1 MNILVAYE
9 SSGTVREAF
18 RKLGHNAW
26 SCDLQPADD
35 GSNYH
40 LQGDVEEWISDPVI
54 KRWDMIIMHPPCTAL
69 AVSGNAHYGTGK
81 AKHQQR
87 IDAIEYTLR
96 VFKLAKANAD
106 RVCMENPVGVLP
118 IKASQYIQ
126 PYEHGHAESKKTG
139 LWLHNLPKL
148 RPTKASQYIQPYQ
161 FGHAESKKTG
171 LWLHNLPKL
180 RPTNVLDKPH
190 CGYWDNQTPSGQN
203 KLGPS
208 PDRWKVRSKTYEGI
222 AQALAA
228 QWGDK

>member
-69 AVSGNAHYGTGK
+69 AVSGNAHYGSGK
-81 AKHQQR
+81 PKHDKR
-87 IDAIEYTLR
+87 IEAIEYTLR
-96 VFKLAKANAD
+96 VFQLAKANAD

-139 LWLHNLPKL
+139 LWLHNLPCL
-148 RPTKASQYIQPYQ
+148 RPTRLMY
-161 FGHAESKKTG
+161 
-171 LWLHNLPKL
+171 
-180 RPTNVLDKPH
+180 KPA

-208 PDRWKVRSKTYEGI
+208 PDRWKIRSKTYEGI
-222 AQALAA
+222 AQAIAD
-228 QWGDK
+228 QWGGK

>member
-1 MNILVAYE
+1 MNILIAYE

-69 AVSGNAHYGTGK
+69 CVSGNAHYGTGK
-81 AKHQQR
+81 PKHQQR

-96 VFKLAKANAD
+96 MFELAKANAD

-126 PYEHGHAESKKTG
+126 PY
-139 LWLHNLPKL
+139 
-148 RPTKASQYIQPYQ
+148 Q

-171 LWLHNLPKL
+171 LWLHNLPCL
-180 RPTNVLDKPH
+180 RPTRLMYKPA

-208 PDRWKVRSKTYEGI
+208 PDRWKIRSKTYTGI
-222 AQALAA
+222 AQAIAN
-228 QWGDK
+228 QWGDE

>member
-1 MNILVAYE
+1 VNILVAYE
-9 SSGTVREAF
+9 SSGTVRQAF
-18 RKLGHNAW
+18 RKAGHNAW

-81 AKHQQR
+81 PKHDKR

-96 VFKLAKANAD
+96 VFELAKANAD

-126 PYEHGHAESKKTG
+126 PY
-139 LWLHNLPKL
+139 
-148 RPTKASQYIQPYQ
+148 Q

-171 LWLHNLPKL
+171 LWLHNLPFL
-180 RPTNVLDKPH
+180 RPTRLMYKPA

-208 PDRWKVRSKTYEGI
+208 PDRWKIRSKTYTGI
-222 AQALAA
+222 AQAIAD

>member
-18 RKLGHNAW
+18 RKAGHNAW

-35 GSNYH
+35 GSTYH
-40 LQGDVEEWISDPVI
+40 FQGDVEEWISDPAL
-54 KRWDMIIMHPPCTAL
+54 KRWDLIIMHPPCTAL
-69 AVSGNAHYGTGK
+69 CVSGNAHYGTGK
-81 AKHQQR
+81 PKHQQR

-96 VFKLAKANAD
+96 MFELAKANAD
-106 RVCMENPVGVLP
+106 AVCMENPVGVLP

-148 RPTKASQYIQPYQ
+148 QPTDVLEKPSC
-161 FGHAESKKTG
+161 GH
-171 LWLHNLPKL
+171 
-180 RPTNVLDKPH
+180 
-190 CGYWDNQTPSGQN
+190 WDNQTPSGQN

-208 PDRWKVRSKTYEGI
+208 PDRWKIRSKTYAGI
-222 AQALAA
+222 AQAMAE
-228 QWGDK
+228 QF

>member
-1 MNILVAYE
+1 VNILVAYE
-9 SSGTVREAF
+9 SSGTVRQAF
-18 RKLGHNAW
+18 RKAGHNAW

-81 AKHQQR
+81 PKHDKR

-96 VFKLAKANAD
+96 VFELAKANAD
-106 RVCMENPVGVLP
+106 RVCLENPVGVLP

-139 LWLHNLPKL
+139 LWLHNLPCL
-148 RPTKASQYIQPYQ
+148 RPTRLMY
-161 FGHAESKKTG
+161 
-171 LWLHNLPKL
+171 
-180 RPTNVLDKPH
+180 KPA

-208 PDRWKVRSKTYEGI
+208 PDRWKIRSKTYEGI
-222 AQALAA
+222 AQAIAD

>member
-69 AVSGNAHYGTGK
+69 AVSGNAHYGSGK
-81 AKHQQR
+81 PKHQQR
-87 IDAIEYTLR
+87 LDAIEYTLR
-96 VFKLAKANAD
+96 MFELAKANAD

-126 PYEHGHAESKKTG
+126 PYEHGHSESKKTG
-139 LWLHNLPKL
+139 LWLHNLPCL
-148 RPTKASQYIQPYQ
+148 RPTRLMY
-161 FGHAESKKTG
+161 
-171 LWLHNLPKL
+171 
-180 RPTNVLDKPH
+180 KPA

-208 PDRWKVRSKTYEGI
+208 PDRWKIRSKTYKGI
-222 AQALAA
+222 AQAIAD

>member
-9 SSGTVREAF
+9 SSGTVRQAF
-18 RKLGHNAW
+18 RKAGHNAW

-81 AKHQQR
+81 PKHQQR
-87 IDAIEYTLR
+87 IEAIEYTLR
-96 VFKLAKANAD
+96 VFELAKANAD
-106 RVCMENPVGVLP
+106 RVCLENPVGVLP

-139 LWLHNLPKL
+139 LWLHNLPCL
-148 RPTKASQYIQPYQ
+148 RPTRLMY
-161 FGHAESKKTG
+161 
-171 LWLHNLPKL
+171 
-180 RPTNVLDKPH
+180 KPA

-208 PDRWKVRSKTYEGI
+208 PDRWKIRSKTYEGI
-222 AQALAA
+222 AQAIAD

>member
-18 RKLGHNAW
+18 RKAGHNAW

-54 KRWDMIIMHPPCTAL
+54 KRWDLIIMHPPCTAL
-69 AVSGNAHYGTGK
+69 CVAGNAHYGSGK
-81 AKHQQR
+81 PKHQQR

-96 VFKLAKANAD
+96 MFELAKANAD
-106 RVCMENPVGVLP
+106 AVCMENPVGVLP

-148 RPTKASQYIQPYQ
+148 Q
-161 FGHAESKKTG
+161 
-171 LWLHNLPKL
+171 
-180 RPTNVLDKPH
+180 PTNLVDKPA
-190 CGYWDNQTPSGQN
+190 CGHWDNQTPSGQN

-208 PDRWKVRSKTYEGI
+208 PDRWKIRSKTYAGI
-222 AQALAA
+222 AQAMAE
-228 QWGDK
+228 QF

>member
-18 RKLGHNAW
+18 RKAGHNAW

-40 LQGDVEEWISDPVI
+40 FQGDVEEWISDPSL
-54 KRWDMIIMHPPCTAL
+54 KRWDLIIMFPPCTAL
-69 AVSGNAHYGTGK
+69 CVSGNAHYGKGK

-96 VFKLAKANAD
+96 MFELAKANAD
-106 RVCMENPVGVLP
+106 AVCMENPVGVLP
-118 IKASQYIQ
+118 VKASQYVQ

-148 RPTKASQYIQPYQ
+148 Q
-161 FGHAESKKTG
+161 
-171 LWLHNLPKL
+171 
-180 RPTNVLDKPH
+180 PTNVVDKPA
-190 CGYWDNQTPSGQN
+190 CGHWDNQTPSGQN

-208 PDRWKVRSKTYEGI
+208 PDRWKIRSKTYAGI
-222 AQALAA
+222 AQAMAE
-228 QWGDK
+228 QF

>member
-18 RKLGHNAW
+18 RKAGHNAW

-40 LQGDVEEWISDPVI
+40 FQGDVEEWIIDPAL
-54 KRWDMIIMHPPCTAL
+54 KRWDLIIMHPPCTAL
-69 AVSGNAHYGTGK
+69 CVSGNAHYGTGK
-81 AKHQQR
+81 PKHQQR

-96 VFKLAKANAD
+96 MFELAKANAD
-106 RVCMENPVGVLP
+106 AVCMENPVGVLP
-118 IKASQYIQ
+118 V
-126 PYEHGHAESKKTG
+126 
-139 LWLHNLPKL
+139 
-148 RPTKASQYIQPYQ
+148 KASQYIQPYQ

-180 RPTNVLDKPH
+180 QPTDVVDKPA
-190 CGYWDNQTPSGQN
+190 CGHWDNQTPSGQN

-208 PDRWKVRSKTYEGI
+208 PDRWKIRSKTYAGI
-222 AQALAA
+222 AQAMAE
-228 QWGDK
+228 QF

>member
-1 MNILVAYE
+1 MNILIAYE

-96 VFKLAKANAD
+96 MFELAKASAD

-126 PYEHGHAESKKTG
+126 PHEHGHAESKKTG

-148 RPTKASQYIQPYQ
+148 QPTD
-161 FGHAESKKTG
+161 
-171 LWLHNLPKL
+171 
-180 RPTNVLDKPH
+180 VVDKPA
-190 CGYWDNQTPSGQN
+190 CGHWDNQTPSGQN

-208 PDRWKVRSKTYEGI
+208 PDRWKIRSKTYEGI
-222 AQALAA
+222 AQAIAD
-228 QWGDK
+228 QWGGK